1 MSENQVKQALYD
13 LVIIG
18 GGPAGLTAG
27 IYGGRSG
34 LKTVI
39 IEQGIPGGQAAQT
52 EKIENYPGFPE
63 GIDGPELSLKMYEQ
77 ATKFGTEFVN
87 AAVESVELEASPKV
101 IRAYGETYLGRA
113 VIVATGAKP
122 RRLNVPGEEEYS
134 GRGVSYCA
142 TCDGAFF
149 KGEDL
154 VVVGGG
160 DSAVEEALFL
170 THLAKSVTI
179 IHRRDELRAQKVL
192 RDRALTNP
200 KINFVWNSVV
210 DKIDGDEK
218 GVRRCLIRNIVNGEK
233 GEVPCGGAFIY
244 VGTAPA
250 TEFLPSI
257 VARSQERYLVTNEN
271 LETSV
276 EGVFAA
282 GDCRAKPVRQVAN
295 AVGEGAVAAIM
306 AEKYLAR

>member
-1 MSENQVKQALYD
+1 MSDNQAQTSVYD
-13 LVIIG
+13 LIIIG

-27 IYGGRSG
+27 IYGGRAG

-39 IEQGIPGGQAAQT
+39 MEQGIPGGQAAQT
-52 EKIENYPGFPE
+52 EKIENFPGFPE
-63 GIDGPELSLKMYEQ
+63 GIDGPELSMKMYEQ
-77 ATKFGTEFVN
+77 ATRFGAEFTN
-87 AAVESVELEASPKV
+87 ASVESVDLEATPKV
-101 IRAYGETYLGRA
+101 IRAYGETYLARA
-113 VIVATGAKP
+113 VIIATGAKP

-170 THLAKSVTI
+170 THYAKSVTI
-179 IHRRDELRAQKVL
+179 VHRRDELRAQKVL
-192 RDRALTNP
+192 QDRASANP
-200 KINFVWNSVV
+200 KVNFIWNSVIE
-210 DKIDGDEK
+210 KIDGDDK
-218 GVRRCLIRNIVNGEK
+218 GVRRCLIRNVVNGEK
-233 GEVPCGGAFIY
+233 GEIPCGGVFIY
-244 VGTAPA
+244 AGTAPA
-250 TEFLPSI
+250 TEFLPASI
-257 VARSQERYLVTNEN
+257 ARSQDRYIVTNEN

-276 EGVFAA
+276 AGVFAA

-306 AEKYLAR
+306 VEKYLAR

>member
-1 MSENQVKQALYD
+1 MVYD

-18 GGPAGLTAG
+18 GGPAGLTAA
-27 IYGGRSG
+27 IYGGRAG
-34 LKTVI
+34 LKTVV

-63 GIDGPELSLKMYEQ
+63 GIDGPELSVKMHEQ
-77 ATKFGTEFVN
+77 AARFGAEFVS
-87 AAVESVELEASPKV
+87 AAVESVDFESFPKAV
-101 IRAYGETYLGRA
+101 RAYGEAYRGRA
-113 VIVATGAKP
+113 VIIATGARP
-122 RRLNVPGEEEYS
+122 QRLGVPGEEQYS

-160 DSAVEEALFL
+160 DAAVEEALFL
-170 THLAKSVTI
+170 THYAGSVTLV
-179 IHRRDELRAQKVL
+179 HRRDELRAQKL
-192 RDRALTNP
+192 LQERARANP
-200 KINFVWNSVV
+200 KMKFVWNSV
-210 DKIDGDEK
+210 IDRIEGDQK
-218 GVRRCLIRNIVNGEK
+218 GVRRCLIRNLVSGEK
-233 GEVPCGGAFIY
+233 RETACGGVFIY

-250 TEFLPSI
+250 TEFLPQNI
-257 VARSQERYLVTNEN
+257 AINQNRYIITNEN

-276 EGVFAA
+276 AGVFAA
-282 GDCRAKPVRQVAN
+282 GDCRYKPVRQVAN